1 MSGELPQVGAVI
13 PQRAPFD
20 AIDLAAMKLTRGTSC
35 VLCQQRK
42 VRCDKNKPCANC
54 VKARVECRVIPPMPP
69 RRRKKRLQEKD
80 LVDRLKKY
88 EALLTENGVK
98 FEAIG
103 PDLRV
108 GGHDRDSI
116 DEVAAR
122 RTAVVA
128 GGQRDV
134 QRLVE
139 GVLAGLAGLPADQVD
154 DLVLAVQD
162 EVVQP
167 QQQRRALLQGRP
179 CPRLLGV
186 ARPREGLADVG
197 LARLR
202 DHRQRLPADR

>member
-54 VKARVECRVIPPMPP
+54 VKARVECRIIPPMPP

-80 LVDRLKKY
+80 LVERLKKY

-108 GGHDRDSI
+108 GGHDRDSL
-116 DEVAAR
+116 DEVAELEN
-122 RTAVVA
+122 
-128 GGQRDV
+128 DF
-134 QRLVE
+134 
-139 GVLAGLAGLPADQVD
+139 
-154 DLVLAVQD
+154 
-162 EVVQP
+162 
-167 QQQRRALLQGRP
+167 
-179 CPRLLGV
+179 
-186 ARPREGLADVG
+186 EGLKTSPGSSASPSVDSALRPQADKCVS
-197 LARLR
+197 LLPCRVVPISHPVLSRLS
-202 DHRQRLPADR
+202 HEY